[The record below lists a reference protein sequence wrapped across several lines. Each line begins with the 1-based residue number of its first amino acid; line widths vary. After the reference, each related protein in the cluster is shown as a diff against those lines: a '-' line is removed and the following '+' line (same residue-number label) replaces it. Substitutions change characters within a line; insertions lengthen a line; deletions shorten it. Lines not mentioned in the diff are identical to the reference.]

1 MMYHRLVKTL
11 LNSLQIK
18 YLETYTYRGRTRV
31 LSSAGRASPLQ
42 GESRRFDP
50 VSTHHSPKEIP
61 QKIQFKV

>member
-1 MMYHRLVKTL
+1 MMYHREGMRWW
-11 LNSLQIK
+11 NRYYIK
-18 YLETYTYRGRTRV
+18 ITEARGIWTRV

>member
-1 MMYHRLVKTL
+1 MDVFRRYLIKSNPRQIQDTRSQKRLKTL
-11 LNSLQIK
+11 W
-18 YLETYTYRGRTRV
+18 V

-50 VSTHHSPKEIP
+50 VSTHHSPKENS

>member
-1 MMYHRLVKTL
+1 MMYHRLVITL

-18 YLETYTYRGRTRV
+18 YLETFRERTRV

-50 VSTHHSPKEIP
+50 VSTHQSPKEIP

>member
-1 MMYHRLVKTL
+1 MMYYRGENGL
-11 LNSLQIK
+11 LNSLFLK
-18 YLETYTYRGRTRV
+18 DAETHRERTWV